1 MAVQNFIHRW
11 IWAYHKIRSWE
22 CSPPKAAYRALLY
35 AWRGH
40 SGYFFSHGGRR
51 KSCIHRAAEE

>member
-1 MAVQNFIHRW
+1 MQKFMHRW

-22 CSPPKAAYRALLY
+22 CSRPKAAYRALLY
-35 AWRGH
+35 ALHGH

-51 KSCIHRAAEE
+51 KSCIHTGQDD